1 MQRPEGMSQQR
12 LSKISGVPRSKISSV
27 ENGYAEYDDEQYKC
41 VRDAIKNYKGASQ
54 NGTTNKKKQS

>member
-27 ENGYAEYDDEQYKC
+27 ENGYEEYDDEQYKC
-41 VRDAIKNYKGASQ
+41 VKEAITKFKGASQ